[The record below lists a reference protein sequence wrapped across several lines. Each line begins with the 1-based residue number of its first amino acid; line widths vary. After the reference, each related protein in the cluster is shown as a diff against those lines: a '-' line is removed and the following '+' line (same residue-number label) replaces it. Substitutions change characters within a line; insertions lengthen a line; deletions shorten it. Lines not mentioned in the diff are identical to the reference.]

1 MLLQVAFS
9 LLVLLACVG
18 GIVLLAFMLTWQER
32 GASAHERQRRLL
44 TGVLPVAGGVVGILL
59 GLFFL
64 LMVVWSPGGTK
75 LLARL

>member
-18 GIVLLAFMLTWQER
+18 GIILLASVLTWQER
-32 GASAHERQRRLL
+32 GASAHDRQQRLL
-44 TGVLPVAGGVVGILL
+44 TGVLPVAGGVVLILL

-64 LMVVWSPGGTK
+64 LMMAWSPRGTA
-75 LLARL
+75 LLAGL